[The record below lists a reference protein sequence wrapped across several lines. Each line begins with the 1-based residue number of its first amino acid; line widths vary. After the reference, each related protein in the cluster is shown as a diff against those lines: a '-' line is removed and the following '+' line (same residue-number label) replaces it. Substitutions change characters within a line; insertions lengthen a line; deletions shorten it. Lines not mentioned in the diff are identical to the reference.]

1 MSNIIFMARLTD
13 EGDFAAVRR
22 AEQLLEEHGFSV
34 GHMQR
39 GSSRGILFGDYD
51 IQKWRNLNEAER
63 AALHG
68 VMDGDRSSYV
78 QIEIWDA
85 APIEAVAAF
94 ADALEG
100 QPCTDLIKRPSLV
113 PTFQKISPTHI
124 SACQARREFTL

>member
-39 GSSRGILFGDYD
+39 GSSRGILFGEYD

-68 VMDGDRSSYV
+68 VMDGDRSSHA

-85 APIEAVAAF
+85 APIEAVAAL

-100 QPCTDLIKRPSLV
+100 QPHTIITKRPAL
-113 PTFQKISPTHI
+113 TFMAAAQ
-124 SACQARREFTL
+124 